1 MTIGQRLHFSLDEVL
16 WLSVGLE
23 PSLEFD
29 SALHAMSRSAHQRD
43 PVVRHMVAQR
53 ELLRRSLD
61 SNGYERR
68 LTAESVLSWANR
80 VHHKLHPGFRRT
92 LETIVQ
98 RDAKPDMP
106 ALTVVAQSDSEPLAL
121 VDKPALD
128 AEVQSKSKRVDPR
141 ERLGMAKLLVAIA
154 IE

>member
-1 MTIGQRLHFSLDEVL
+1 
-16 WLSVGLE
+16 
-23 PSLEFD
+23 
-29 SALHAMSRSAHQRD
+29 
-43 PVVRHMVAQR
+43 MVAQR